1 MSQRQQLERIM
12 EIDRRIRERLWH
24 PSQRIEEREDCTNA
38 EVLEPK
44 TLRAEIRDEVEKLR
58 KVYSKGGE

>member
-1 MSQRQQLERIM
+1 M

-24 PSQRIEEREDCTNA
+24 PSQRIEEREFGSNA
-38 EVLEPK
+38 EVVEPES
-44 TLRAEIRDEVEKLR
+44 LRAEIKAEVDKLE